1 MRNQTLTAVPGI
13 LAGHATDAA
22 KSTGCTAVLCPE
34 GCTPG
39 LYVPGFAPGSRETE
53 LLRPEST
60 VDAVHG
66 ILLSGGSAF
75 GLAAAEGVVR
85 FLQERGHGFAM
96 PHGIIPLVAGAVIY
110 DLDMNKAPG
119 MLPDAAMGYAAA
131 SAADSAPVP
140 RGSVGAGTGA
150 RCGRMFAM
158 GNSPD
163 RSEKSGLGSALAQYK
178 GLTAAALVV
187 VNALGNVHD
196 PDTGRFLAGGRDR
209 TGAPLPPE
217 AVLAAL
223 AGEENPSANTVLAV
237 VATNAPLNKVQ
248 CSRFARMAGAGIA
261 RSVRPAHLLYDGDI
275 VFALA
280 SRLPRPQGPPPWTE
294 SLLGALGAEA
304 VARAAADAVSP

>member
-1 MRNQTLTAVPGI
+1 MPNQTLTAVPGI
-13 LAGHATDAA
+13 LVGHATDAA
-22 KSTGCTAVLCPE
+22 KGTGCTAVLCPK

-85 FLQERGHGFAM
+85 FLRERGHGFTM
-96 PHGIIPLVAGAVIY
+96 PHGVIPLVPGAVIY
-110 DLDMNKAPG
+110 DLDGNRAPG
-119 MLPDAAMGYAAA
+119 VLPDAAMGYAAA

-140 RGSVGAGTGA
+140 RGGVGAGTGA

-158 GNSPD
+158 GNGPD
-163 RSEKSGLGSALAQYK
+163 RSEKSGLGSAIAQYK
-178 GLTAAALVV
+178 GLMAAALVV

-209 TGAPLPPE
+209 AGAPLPPE
-217 AVLAAL
+217 AVLTAL
-223 AGEENPSANTVLAV
+223 AGEEFPSTNTVLAV
-237 VATNAPLNKVQ
+237 VATNAPLDKVQ
-248 CSRFARMAGAGIA
+248 CSRFTRMAGAGIA
-261 RSVRPAHLLYDGDI
+261 RSLRPAHLLYDGDI
-275 VFALA
+275 VFGLA
-280 SRLPRPQGPPPWTE
+280 SRHPLPRDTAPWTE
-294 SLLGALGAEA
+294 SLIGALGAEA
-304 VARAAADAVSP
+304 VARATADAVSP